1 MKKRNAFK
9 MMFDLLKLIHSLI
22 MTMCLAIFFGV
33 LGHASA
39 ILIPVLG
46 VSMLVFPDHQKSILI
61 VLVASALLRGIF
73 RYIEQALNH
82 ELAFRV
88 LAQLRDKIFS
98 KMRELAP
105 AILDGKDRGNLISLI
120 TGDIEHLEVF
130 FAHTIS
136 PIFIALIINTTVVI
150 VMFNINLYFGFIS
163 LLSYILVG
171 IIFPIVFSS
180 KVREMGFE
188 FRNNLGEINSSIL
201 ESVMGIKDV
210 LQFNHQDK
218 SIDKLDKMSK
228 TLNSSQKDMNAYT
241 ILNSHA
247 VEMVVFISNIS
258 IVILGFSMNLP
269 TDQIILGSTL
279 HTSSFG
285 PVIALAN
292 LANNMYHVLAAGDRV
307 LNLLEEVNETQDIKD
322 GNNLDTIKNV
332 SIQDLSF
339 AYDEKEVIKHAN
351 LDVNEDAIVGIQGA
365 SGSGKSTL
373 LKLLMRYYTVKNG
386 SINLNDMNIESINSE
401 DLKMNQAYM
410 SQHTDL
416 FQMSIGDNIRLGK
429 ENASEEELIEASKK
443 AGIHEFIMTLP
454 KGYDTDV
461 LEFGSSLSSG
471 EKQRLSLARLFL
483 KDAPLMVLDEPSSNL
498 DSLNEA
504 ILLKSLHKHKENK
517 TIIITS
523 HRASTLG
530 IATETWQVDKGV
542 FKKSI
547 S

>member
-22 MTMCLAIFFGV
+22 VTMIFAIFFGV
-33 LGHASA
+33 LGHVSA

-46 VSMLVFPDHQKSILI
+46 VSLVVFPSYQKIILI
-61 VLVASALLRGIF
+61 VLIASALLRGVF

-88 LAQLRDKIFS
+88 LAKLRDKIFS

-105 AILDGKDRGNLISLI
+105 AIMDGKDRGNLISLI

-136 PIFIALIINTTVVI
+136 PIFIALIINTIVVV
-150 VMFNINLYFGFIS
+150 VMFNINMYFGFIS

-171 IIFPIVFSS
+171 IVFPIVFST
-180 KVREMGFE
+180 KVRGMGLE

-210 LQFNHQDK
+210 LQFNHQTLSK
-218 SIDKLDKMSK
+218 NRLDTMSK
-228 TLNSSQKDMNAYT
+228 TLNTSQKDMNVYT
-241 ILNSHA
+241 LLNSHA
-247 VEMVVFISNIS
+247 VEWVVFTSNIM
-258 IVILGFSMNLP
+258 IVTLGFALNLP
-269 TDQIILGSTL
+269 VNQIMLGLTL

-285 PVIALAN
+285 PVIALAS

-307 LNLLEEVNETQDIKD
+307 LNLLDEVNETQDIKNQND
-322 GNNLDTIKNV
+322 LEEISHI
-332 SIQDLSF
+332 SIEDLSF
-339 AYDEKEVIKHAN
+339 AYNTKEVIKQVN
-351 LDVNEDAIVGIQGA
+351 LNIDKNAIVGIQGA

-373 LKLLMRYYTVKNG
+373 LKLLMRYYTVENG
-386 SINLNDMNIESINSE
+386 DITFNDMNIESINSE
-401 DLKMNQAYM
+401 DLKMNQGYM

-416 FQMSIGDNIRLGK
+416 FQMSIGDNIRLGQFD
-429 ENASEEELIEASKK
+429 ASEAQVIEAAKK
-443 AGIHEFIMTLP
+443 SGIHEFIMSLP
-454 KGYDTDV
+454 KGYETEV
-461 LEFGSSLSSG
+461 AEFGSSLSSG

-483 KDAPLMVLDEPSSNL
+483 KNARLMILDEPSSNL

-504 ILLKSLHKHKENK
+504 ILLKSLQEHKEDK

-523 HRASTLG
+523 HRASTLN
-530 IATETWQVDKGV
+530 IATDKWQVDDGV
-542 FKKSI
+542 FQKVL
-547 S
+547 